1 MSVGSYFLRPK
12 PKFIRSYKCIH
23 VDSGRKGLR
32 KYASGLYE
40 YPLIIQI
47 TTRYHFSV
55 YECRQD
61 STLALADLK
70 RLAVCPTVAHC
81 ESVYQMLNQST

>member
-32 KYASGLYE
+32 KYASGLVSPHNSNYS
-40 YPLIIQI
+40 
-47 TTRYHFSV
+47 SV
-55 YECRQD
+55 SLQ
-61 STLALADLK
+61 
-70 RLAVCPTVAHC
+70 RL
-81 ESVYQMLNQST
+81 QMLAGLDSGFGGSQKAHGVSNCHTL